1 MQIFLSIKFHV
12 DQQNRPLIEYIDQ
25 KSREIGHRLVCICK
39 DVERWGDVSLE
50 PGELME
56 TTFLEIDKSEL
67 VLVEFSEKGVG
78 IGIEAG
84 YAYSKKKP
92 IIAIG
97 LRQADLP
104 NTLRGI
110 TDRVIR
116 YDSREQLGKIIQS
129 LLQEL

>member
-1 MQIFLSIKFHV
+1 MQVFLSIKFQD
-12 DQQNRPLIEYIDQ
+12 DQRNRPLIEHIDQ
-25 KSREIGHRLVCICK
+25 RSGEIGHRLVCICK
-39 DVERWGDVSLE
+39 DVERWGEVRLE
-50 PGELME
+50 PGELMQR
-56 TTFLEIDKSEL
+56 TFLEIDKSDL

-97 LRQADLP
+97 LGQADLP

-116 YDSREQLGKIIQS
+116 YDSQEQLGEIIAS
-129 LLQEL
+129 LLAGT